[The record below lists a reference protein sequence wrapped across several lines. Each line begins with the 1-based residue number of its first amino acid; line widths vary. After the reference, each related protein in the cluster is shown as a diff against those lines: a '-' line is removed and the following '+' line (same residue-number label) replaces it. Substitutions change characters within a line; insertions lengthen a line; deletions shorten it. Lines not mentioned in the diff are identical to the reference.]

1 MFFNVFGCCNPHPSP
16 EIEKVSC
23 LKKWSSNFWSMT
35 MTSSLSL
42 PCISIYFWSQHLK
55 KHGLKAALLH
65 CCHGHN
71 FTTDVKNVSMAEV
84 GGKRTVPYVGRVR
97 GGGIQ
102 SNHGTPQCHPSSK
115 KSGLA
120 KALLSDHGDK
130 KSPWMNFVS
139 KGFFTSWN
147 LKIPLLGKGETF
159 YKIPILGVPCWFP
172 KLYWIKQTIMGI

>member
-1 MFFNVFGCCNPHPSP
+1 
-16 EIEKVSC
+16 
-23 LKKWSSNFWSMT
+23 

-71 FTTDVKNVSMAEV
+71 FTTDVKNVSIAEV
-84 GGKRTVPYVGRVR
+84 GGEKRTVRYVGWVR
-97 GGGIQ
+97 GGGIPC
-102 SNHGTPQCHPSSK
+102 NHGTPQCHPSSK

-139 KGFFTSWN
+139 KGFYVLEPENTPSWKRRNILQNTNFVGSMLISEIVLDKTNNHGN
-147 LKIPLLGKGETF
+147 LRVTLL
-159 YKIPILGVPCWFP
+159 PMPP
-172 KLYWIKQTIMGI
+172 KKMPALLRDD